1 MCSEKTTLARMLS
14 PVADIHPRHILKS
27 ETIGGKYMK
36 IDKKTVDMLSTLP
49 DDALWRV
56 ICSLCAG
63 NGLDLSG
70 VKVTGVELDKV
81 RSALCSLTDDDIA
94 RAVEILDNFK
104 NQK

>member
-1 MCSEKTTLARMLS
+1 
-14 PVADIHPRHILKS
+14 
-27 ETIGGKYMK
+27 MK
-36 IDKKTVDMLSTLP
+36 IDKKSVDMLSTLP

-63 NGLDLSG
+63 NGLDLSE
-70 VKVTGVELDKV
+70 VKVTGADLDKV

>member
-1 MCSEKTTLARMLS
+1 
-14 PVADIHPRHILKS
+14 
-27 ETIGGKYMK
+27 MK

-56 ICSLCAG
+56 ICSLCAPFSPRSPAKTGVTLPMSLCAG
-63 NGLDLSG
+63 NGLDLSE
-70 VKVTGVELDKV
+70 VKVTGADLDKV
-81 RSALCSLTDDDIA
+81 RSALRSLTDDDIA

>member
-1 MCSEKTTLARMLS
+1 M
-14 PVADIHPRHILKS
+14 VADILPRHILKS

-36 IDKKTVDMLSTLP
+36 IDKKTVDMLSTL
-49 DDALWRV
+49 

-63 NGLDLSG
+63 NGLDLSE
-70 VKVTGVELDKV
+70 VKVTGADLDKV

-94 RAVEILDNFK
+94 RAVEILDSFK

>member
-1 MCSEKTTLARMLS
+1 
-14 PVADIHPRHILKS
+14 
-27 ETIGGKYMK
+27 MK

-63 NGLDLSG
+63 NGLDLTEKTMYG
-70 VKVTGVELDKV
+70 IPNKKYTFEVAKNATKI
-81 RSALCSLTDDDIA
+81 DIA